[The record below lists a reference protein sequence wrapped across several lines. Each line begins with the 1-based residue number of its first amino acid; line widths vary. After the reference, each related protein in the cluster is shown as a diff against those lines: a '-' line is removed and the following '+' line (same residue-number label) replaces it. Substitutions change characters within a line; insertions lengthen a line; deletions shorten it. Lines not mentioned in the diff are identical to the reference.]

1 MKIQVLFVQGGGE
14 SAHDEWDN
22 KLVDSLAAHLGSG
35 YAVRYPRMPDEA
47 NPNYARWKGALGEEL
62 AKLNEGSVVVGHSLG
77 GTILVNALAESPPDC
92 ALGAIGLIAVPFVG
106 PGGWPSEEIAP
117 RSDLGA
123 SLPLGVPVLIYHGT
137 KDETAPVAHAD
148 LYAKVTPQARVRR
161 LEGRDHQL
169 NNDLAE
175 VAADI
180 LRLGRAG

>member
-1 MKIQVLFVQGGGE
+1 MTIQVLFVQGGGE
-14 SAHDEWDN
+14 GAHDQWDN
-22 KLVDSLAAHLGSG
+22 RLVDSLAAHLGSG
-35 YAVRYPRMPDEA
+35 YAIRYPRMPDEA
-47 NPNYARWKGALGEEL
+47 DPNYVRWKGALIETFSTLDAG
-62 AKLNEGSVVVGHSLG
+62 AIVVGHSIG

-148 LYAKVTPQARVRR
+148 LYATVIPQARVRR
-161 LEGRDHQL
+161 LDGRDHQL

-175 VAADI
+175 VASDI
-180 LRLGRAG
+180 LRPMPSG